1 MQMRDA
7 LFYWLQMK
15 VIWEARPTDHSA
27 KETAQF
33 FAEILREDHHI
44 TEKEVKLEE
53 DAYKVRF
60 FVKGEPDELRFDR
73 QQVEQLLQAIESDP
87 RYGQLFDT

>member
-15 VIWEARPTDHSA
+15 VIWEARPTDRSA
-27 KETAQF
+27 EETAQF
-33 FAEILREDHHI
+33 FAEILREDHHV
-44 TEKEVKLEE
+44 TQMEVAVE
-53 DAYKVRF
+53 DTAYKVTF
-60 FVKGEPDELRFDR
+60 LLKEEPAELIFDR

-87 RYGQLFDT
+87 KYNRLFNT

>member
-1 MQMRDA
+1 MQLRDA

-15 VIWEARPTDHSA
+15 VVWEARPKDHSA

-33 FAEILREDHHI
+33 FAKILREDHHVSDM
-44 TEKEVKLEE
+44 EVKLEE
-53 DAYKVRF
+53 NAYKVRF

>member
-15 VIWEARPTDHSA
+15 VIWEARPTDYPA
-27 KETAQF
+27 QETAQF
-33 FAEILREDHHI
+33 FAEILREDHQV
-44 TEKEVKLEE
+44 TQMEVAIE
-53 DAYKVRF
+53 DISYKVTF
-60 FVKGEPDELRFDR
+60 LLKGEPEEFRFDR

-87 RYGQLFDT
+87 KYNRIFNT